1 MHFLHFYGSFRSFW
15 KQKQHFSPGGRG
27 GELYKGGQIVVGSW
41 RVGGQI
47 VVGSWRDGGQIVV
60 SSWRVGGQ
68 IEGSWRVEV
77 VNLCLQRPVAGP
89 VTVLPAT
96 SWECPNSSLSPPIPL
111 QLLFN
116 LSFLQ
121 TESPH
126 LSCLSSERCNQ
137 AEIDNWQS
145 LLETSRYHEL
155 ARSRK
160 NMCDLTANLKWLPLL
175 EILLC
180 SSSRLHRQKLLSA
193 KLYTLVALALQ
204 GFTPVCHWSCRNRG
218 CVLRSTRLAP
228 CSWHDPSPHQL
239 HGASVAKTLRPAIC
253 PHFGHRTHFFLPT
266 IDSFFIIIE

>member
-1 MHFLHFYGSFRSFW
+1 MLKRRKDRKANTKSTHFDCWMQLP
-15 KQKQHFSPGGRG
+15 PGGRG
-27 GELYKGGQIVVGSW
+27 GELLRRLGGQIVVG
-41 RVGGQI
+41 
-47 VVGSWRDGGQIVV
+47 
-60 SSWRVGGQ
+60 SWRVGGQ

-137 AEIDNWQS
+137 AEFDNWQS

-160 NMCDLTANLKWLPLL
+160 NMFDLTANAKWLPLL

-204 GFTPVCHWSCRNRG
+204 GFTPVCHRSCRNRG
-218 CVLRSTRLAP
+218 CVLRSTRLVHDMILHPINSIVHQWSKHSALPYVRILVTAP
-228 CSWHDPSPHQL
+228 
-239 HGASVAKTLRPAIC
+239 I
-253 PHFGHRTHFFLPT
+253 FFFRLL
-266 IDSFFIIIE
+266 IRFS